1 MISITRYV
9 HIRNRSLIR
18 HGELICRDLRGNL
31 DNFLDATF
39 EWMSVSYPKFHK
51 MDNCSKLG
59 FLAAELLL
67 KDMKLNDRYAPE
79 EISLVLANSNGSL
92 DTDQKYFEST
102 KTIASPALFVY
113 TLPNIVAGE
122 ICIRHKIKGE
132 NAFFV
137 TPRFDIRQMY
147 DYVEMVLAPRK
158 HCACVVGWVNV
169 LGSQHDVFLYL
180 VEKNNRTYGVEHSAT
195 QLEKLYQLKDYGTV
209 NS

>member
-18 HGELICRDLRGNL
+18 HGELICRDLRGSF

-39 EWMSVSYPKFHK
+39 EWMAVPYPKFYK
-51 MDNCSKLG
+51 MDSCSKLG
-59 FLAAELLL
+59 FLATELLL
-67 KDMKLNDRYAPE
+67 KDMKVNERYAPE

-137 TPRFDIRQMY
+137 TPRFDIRQTH
-147 DYVEMVLAPRK
+147 DYVEMVLASKK
-158 HCACVVGWVNV
+158 HCACIAGWVNV